1 MRKHKILSK
10 IEITQAPSVICSANA
25 TFLSE
30 AGKPLLGFIHTL
42 LTHSK
47 TVQYSVYE
55 IDNSEKIL
63 YNIIAEINNN
73 FAKKFDQT
81 DSVYIFKMSASCEIQ
96 KFGYAKN
103 EDSVLLM
110 V

>member
-1 MRKHKILSK
+1 MIIISYDISDTKKRNKFSK
-10 IEITQAPSVICSANA
+10 YIQKYGHR
-25 TFLSE
+25 L
-30 AGKPLLGFIHTL
+30 
-42 LTHSK
+42 
-47 TVQYSVYE
+47 QYSVYE

-81 DSVYIFKMSASCEIQ
+81 DSVYIFKMSASCEVQ